1 MILKPVTIYVD
12 ANGDLYGQSRTTIYR
27 FTDTNL
33 IRLVSEKSSDLS
45 KRVNF
50 LLGNGVTV
58 ESKPMTP
65 NGTEEV
71 DGVDWNVWEYQP
83 TNVITATVSSSKVT
97 TLKLSFTEL
106 EVIEGKTYGTTFGTV
121 TMSVNP
127 TIGSPSGDIAD
138 ATVADLLQDQ
148 ITTLQTTTVTKN
160 LPYGDLTIT
169 DLGNSNLYVYY
180 NGGSYKLS
188 LQAWEDFLLADYST
202 LDTRVTALEA
212 LVDQDLTTDASP
224 EFDSIKVKDDT
235 TPTIQAEMDFIADGS
250 RVQFT
255 NVLGDAFDYQIDQS
269 LKTTDNV
276 EFTEVKAPTLALND
290 TNKISW
296 NEDDLTADLV
306 INSDVTLQIGQEL
319 HIKVKN
325 VNGVI
330 PNGTPLMIDSTNPV
344 SGNNLNVVKANILS
358 AGFFPQAV
366 IGVATEELVT
376 HGHCTAFGNVGM
388 DTTGILDAQGQAVAE
403 GDILYVSSVT
413 GGLVGIHPSTALT
426 DLDIVLP
433 KPLPR
438 IQLGMVEKAGTSGR
452 VRIRPDLP
460 KYLAYLNDV
469 QLTSSADGDILVKNG
484 SVWENIN
491 FLEESN
497 TKIKSSFLP
506 SYVDDVVEYADF
518 ASLPASGETGKLY
531 VTLDDNG
538 TYRWSGTAY
547 VNVSGVASQTGTT
560 TFDGMLV
567 GQTDVQGALDVL
579 DDHSHSFAEVTSK
592 PTTLGG
598 FGITD
603 AYTQT
608 ELDAKFAENTTTL
621 QIEKFTIDSAS
632 PVGYTLDGTA
642 YTFTLAGQYVKGS
655 FRTEVKYNNE
665 TTGTEKT
672 FYPNDEELTE
682 LGTTGELTGTIELDT
697 GSALNDGDEVYIK
710 YYQGSDVVITA
721 VDAANTT
728 YDNVT
733 SGLTGTNA
741 QDAIDE
747 LSAEKVDEA
756 PIDGTQ
762 YVRVNGTWT
771 AVDVSATTVSATEP
785 LTPAEGD
792 LWFDTVSGSMYI
804 YYSAAWVDTDTVE
817 VTKEDYSTTI
827 LTTDTWVD
835 QTGYFTLSKTV
846 TGIQSTDEPI
856 VDLDL
861 SSATV
866 ANVADIQTAW
876 GTIYRVVTLADTVV
890 FYALEAP
897 VFPED
902 TTIDL
907 TVVR

>member
-1 MILKPVTIYVD
+1 MNYIKLYHDLSGAFVEADNDIVVGRSHLSNKLQLITPVTLAPDTDIMQVYFVLTNEQVTPKRTMSYIGTETYNDDTWNVYEYVIPSSVLSVITSDNSNTLKVQFRHARQD
-12 ANGDLYGQSRTTIYR
+12 ATLTYYENVLAFEMDLLTINAAVVPDDDDIVIAIDDYDDLAAQIATKQNKDWSTYTTKTTLNDTDYITIADGDVVSHRVNIG
-27 FTDTNL
+27 NL
-33 IRLVSEKSSDLS
+33 I
-45 KRVNF
+45 
-50 LLGNGVTV
+50 TH
-58 ESKPMTP
+58 
-65 NGTEEV
+65 
-71 DGVDWNVWEYQP
+71 
-83 TNVITATVSSSKVT
+83 
-97 TLKLSFTEL
+97 
-106 EVIEGKTYGTTFGTV
+106 
-121 TMSVNP
+121 
-127 TIGSPSGDIAD
+127 
-138 ATVADLLQDQ
+138 LQ
-148 ITTLQTTTVTKN
+148 
-160 LPYGDLTIT
+160 
-169 DLGNSNLYVYY
+169 
-180 NGGSYKLS
+180 
-188 LQAWEDFLLADYST
+188 ADYST
-202 LDTRVTALEA
+202 LEGRVDVLEDSPALN
-212 LVDQDLTTDASP
+212 
-224 EFDSIKVKDDT
+224 SIKVKDDT
-235 TPTIQAEMDFIADGS
+235 APTYQAEMDFIADGS
-250 RVQFT
+250 RVQFS
-255 NVLGDAFDYQIDQS
+255 NSGAGDAFNYEIDQS

-484 SVWENIN
+484 SVWENIS

-531 VTLDDNG
+531 VTLEDNG

-592 PTTLGG
+592 PTTLDG

-642 YTFTLAGQYVKGS
+642 YTFNLVGQYVKGS

-665 TTGTEKT
+665 TTGIEKT
-672 FYPNDEELTE
+672 FYPNDEELSE
-682 LGTTGELTGTIELDT
+682 LGTTGELTGTIQLDT
-697 GSALNDGDEVYIK
+697 GSALNDGDEIYVK
-710 YYQGSDVVITA
+710 FYQGSDVVITA
-721 VDAANTT
+721 VDATNTT
-728 YDNVT
+728 YNNTT
-733 SGLTGTNA
+733 SGLTATNV
-741 QDAIDE
+741 QDGIDE
-747 LSAEKVDEA
+747 LSTEKVDEA
-756 PIDGTQ
+756 PIDTKQ
-762 YVRVNGTWT
+762 YVRVDGAWVE
-771 AVDVSATTVSATEP
+771 VDIPEPTTVSDTEP
-785 LTPAEGD
+785 VSPTEGQ
-792 LWFDTVSGSMYI
+792 LWFDTVAGSMYI
-804 YYSAAWVDTDTVE
+804 YYGGAWVDTDTVE
-817 VTKEDYSTTI
+817 VTKADYSTTI

-835 QTGYFTLSKTV
+835 QTGYFTLNKTI
-846 TGIQSTDEPI
+846 TGIQSIDEPI

-866 ANVADIQTAW
+866 ANIADIQAAW
-876 GTIYRVVTLADTVV
+876 GTIYRVVTLADSVT
-890 FYALEAP
+890 FYATEAP

-902 TTIDL
+902 TVVDL
-907 TVVR
+907 MVVR